1 MWGSTIGYTQ
11 SPSRKRKLP
20 FECEQAVK
28 RPANIENTSRLFQA
42 RDKPIQWS
50 NIPRRVPCASN
61 TRKRKFVPL
70 SPLTS
75 KRRRR
80 AVAPAVPTPLV
91 NQPVACKA
99 IPTEVAYSAKS
110 QHYSLMSP
118 KSATQTLLR
127 TVPITQNLLRPD
139 GDVHF
144 TFSDSVAELLAPRLD
159 GSARQYHV
167 PELFDPYKQALVVYE
182 DPNKMINDFKAKAR
196 EQNFDEQQMNT
207 TYLDTEMYE
216 EQQDS
221 ENEMDID

>member
-42 RDKPIQWS
+42 REKPIQWS

-99 IPTEVAYSAKS
+99 IPTE
-110 QHYSLMSP
+110 
-118 KSATQTLLR
+118 SATQTLLR